1 MTRFAVAH
9 FLLVLSLL
17 TVGCSDDSNPQAVT
31 KAQEQAIIE
40 SAKGSH
46 RLQAGEK
53 IRVTVSGEA
62 SLSGDYQIDPSGDLS
77 LPVAGTVK
85 AAGLTQAELEQELA
99 KKFRSEYL
107 RNPRVTVSIMEFR
120 PFYILGEVEKPGA
133 YPYASGLD
141 VLSAIAIAGG
151 TTYRG
156 SRSTVLIQHPGESG
170 WREYPL
176 TSSTPIL
183 PGDIIRIPQRYF

>member
-1 MTRFAVAH
+1 MALSGHIETICCLSAFGAKRTCMDMWHRGAGSRLTHSAVGRVEIPQCSSPSCTRVSRWADRQVFMTRFAVAH

-77 LPVAGTVK
+77 LHGRH
-85 AAGLTQAELEQELA
+85 GEGG
-99 KKFRSEYL
+99 RSHSGGARARISE
-107 RNPRVTVSIMEFR
+107 
-120 PFYILGEVEKPGA
+120 EV
-133 YPYASGLD
+133 
-141 VLSAIAIAGG
+141 
-151 TTYRG
+151 
-156 SRSTVLIQHPGESG
+156 
-170 WREYPL
+170 
-176 TSSTPIL
+176 
-183 PGDIIRIPQRYF
+183 PQRIS